1 MIALLVFASVCAV
14 AGLGFA
20 YRLSMHVSQQW
31 VALQSRRLDLDERV
45 IVLQETKSRP
55 QRSPS
60 IPPDLLRRVTRWVDP
75 DAQDAERKAILDLY
89 AEFADDA
96 DPWVKVRQNLS
107 AEPRDDIPSD
117 IFLQ

>member
-1 MIALLVFASVCAV
+1 MMPLLVFASVCAIAV
-14 AGLGFA
+14 CGLGYRFA
-20 YRLSMHVSQQW
+20 LHVSQQW
-31 VALQSRRLDLDERV
+31 VALHSRRLDLEERV
-45 IVLQETKSRP
+45 IVLQEVKSRP

-89 AEFADDA
+89 AEFADDS

-107 AEPRDDIPSD
+107 AEPRDDTSSD